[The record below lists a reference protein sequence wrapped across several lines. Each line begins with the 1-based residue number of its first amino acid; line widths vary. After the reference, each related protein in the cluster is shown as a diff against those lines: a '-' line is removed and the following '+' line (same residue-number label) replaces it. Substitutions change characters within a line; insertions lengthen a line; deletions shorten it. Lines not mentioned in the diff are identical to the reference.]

1 MSTTTSSHAY
11 GIGIIAVIIALS
23 LTISWYTMFWL
34 PEENQ
39 KVFVDE
45 HILNPSGQTTINI
58 IDGSSSPEQEDN
70 YIPKLVHIQLTI
82 DNFVVWQNIDETPH
96 TVTPDSHDK
105 DEITD
110 MNVVKVEM
118 DEVLKNDDFFKAK
131 DFFRI
136 KKDLNNEKIYHHIGI
151 YAFTNIALT
160 KYVKL
165 SRSKLEIERNLEQ
178 MRAMENNMIIKVG
191 LADFVPFS
199 VDTKEDFLK
208 VKKEMEKL

>member
-1 MSTTTSSHAY
+1 LSTTETSSSHAY

-58 IDGSSSPEQEDN
+58 IDGASSPEQEDN

-110 MNVVKVEM
+110 PYSGQFGSIGVIMPGENYEFLFTDAPPNGAKVI
-118 DEVLKNDDFFKAK
+118 D
-131 DFFRI
+131 
-136 KKDLNNEKIYHHIGI
+136 YHCEPHPWMTGTIQI
-151 YAFTNIALT
+151 T
-160 KYVKL
+160 K
-165 SRSKLEIERNLEQ
+165 SR
-178 MRAMENNMIIKVG
+178 
-191 LADFVPFS
+191 F
-199 VDTKEDFLK
+199 
-208 VKKEMEKL
+208 

>member
-1 MSTTTSSHAY
+1 LSTTETSSSHAY

-58 IDGSSSPEQEDN
+58 IQGSSSPEQEDN
-70 YIPKLVHIQLTI
+70 YIPKLVQVQLTI
-82 DNFVVWQNIDETPH
+82 DNFVVWKNIDETPH

-110 MNVVKVEM
+110 PYSGPFGSIGVIMPGENYEFLFTDAPPNGAKVI
-118 DEVLKNDDFFKAK
+118 D
-131 DFFRI
+131 
-136 KKDLNNEKIYHHIGI
+136 YHCDPHPWMTGTIQI
-151 YAFTNIALT
+151 T
-160 KYVKL
+160 K
-165 SRSKLEIERNLEQ
+165 SR
-178 MRAMENNMIIKVG
+178 
-191 LADFVPFS
+191 F
-199 VDTKEDFLK
+199 
-208 VKKEMEKL
+208 

>member
-1 MSTTTSSHAY
+1 MSTTETSSSHAY

-58 IDGSSSPEQEDN
+58 IQGSSSPEQEDN
-70 YIPKLVHIQLTI
+70 YIPKLVQVQLTI
-82 DNFVVWQNIDETPH
+82 DNFVVWKNIDETPH

-110 MNVVKVEM
+110 PYSGPFGSIGVIMPGENYEFLFTDAPPNGAKVI
-118 DEVLKNDDFFKAK
+118 D
-131 DFFRI
+131 
-136 KKDLNNEKIYHHIGI
+136 YHCEPHPWMTGTIQI
-151 YAFTNIALT
+151 T
-160 KYVKL
+160 K
-165 SRSKLEIERNLEQ
+165 SR
-178 MRAMENNMIIKVG
+178 
-191 LADFVPFS
+191 F
-199 VDTKEDFLK
+199 
-208 VKKEMEKL
+208 